1 MTIMAI
7 MAIMTV
13 IQEDGNIAVRPW
25 TETDFCTGKKPWW
38 AAK

>member
-7 MAIMTV
+7 IAIMTV
-13 IQEDGNIAVRPW
+13 IQEDDNTAVRPW
-25 TETDFCTGKKPWW
+25 TETDFCTGKKWW